1 MLKSASFTD
10 LQKAIILNQSTEAP
24 FSGEY
29 SDTEVDGSY
38 LCRNCGVAL
47 FRASNK
53 FQSSCGWPSFDAEIA
68 NAVKQIPDADG
79 RRTEIVCNNCSGHLG
94 HVFHGEKF
102 THLNTRHC
110 VNSASLD
117 FVRDTHVLETEEIIL
132 AAGCFWGVE
141 YYLQKLD
148 GVLLTQVGYCG
159 GELKNPSYK
168 QVCSK
173 LTGHLEVVRVIFDRQ
188 KINLETILKRF
199 FEIHDPEQTDGQGPD
214 LGSQYLSAIFYY
226 NDEQKKIA
234 EDVIDLLTAKG
245 YTVATKI
252 LSMKPFWI
260 AEEYHRDYY
269 NQQGSLPYC
278 HGFTKRF

>member
-10 LQKAIILNQSTEAP
+10 LQNAVILHQSTEAP
-24 FSGEY
+24 FSGGY
-29 SDTEVDGSY
+29 NEVEIEGSY

-53 FQSSCGWPSFDAEIA
+53 FESSCGWPSFDANIA
-68 NAVKQIPDADG
+68 NAVKQVPDADG
-79 RRTEIVCNNCSGHLG
+79 RRTEIICSNCSGHLG
-94 HVFHGEKF
+94 HVFHGEQF
-102 THLNTRHC
+102 TPLNTRHC
-110 VNSASLD
+110 VNAASLD
-117 FVRDTHVLETEEIIL
+117 FVRDTQVLETEEIIL

-159 GELKNPSYK
+159 GELKNPTYK

-173 LTGHLEVVRVIFDRQ
+173 LTGHLEVVRVIFDR
-188 KINLETILKRF
+188 KRIDLESVLKRF

-214 LGSQYLSAIFYY
+214 IGSQYLSAVFYY
-226 NDEQKKIA
+226 DQQQKNVA
-234 EDVIDLLTAKG
+234 EHVVSLLTAKN
-245 YTVATKI
+245 YKVATQ
-252 LSMKPFWI
+252 LLPMKTFWI

>member
-29 SDTEVDGSY
+29 SDTEIDGSY
-38 LCRNCGVAL
+38 LCRNCGAAL
-47 FRASNK
+47 FRASNQ
-53 FQSSCGWPSFDAEIA
+53 FQSSCGWSSFDAEIA

-117 FVRDTHVLETEEIIL
+117 FVRDTQVLETEEIIL

-173 LTGHLEVVRVIFDRQ
+173 LTGHLEVVRVIFDCK
-188 KINLETILKRF
+188 KINLETILKKF

-214 LGSQYLSAIFYY
+214 IGSQYLSAIFYY
-226 NDEQKKIA
+226 DEQQKNVA
-234 EDVIDLLTAKG
+234 EYVISLLTTKG
-245 YTVATKI
+245 YMVATQL
-252 LSMKPFWI
+252 LSMKTFWI

-278 HGFTKRF
+278 HGFTQRF